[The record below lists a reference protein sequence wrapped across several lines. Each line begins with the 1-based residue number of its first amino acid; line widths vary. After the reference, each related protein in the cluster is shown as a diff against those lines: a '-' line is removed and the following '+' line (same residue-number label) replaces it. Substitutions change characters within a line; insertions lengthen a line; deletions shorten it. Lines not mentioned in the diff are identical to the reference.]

1 MNVPATIIAAA
12 EAVKIVPKI
21 VPVSITIQKQNDTDA
36 APWVGHTFNIRVDE
50 AIGFLSMMRPG
61 GSWQLVAIDPLAR
74 DLFGFIGSDG
84 KRIPVN
90 TRGETF
96 TRHNA
101 RLCAMRIIE
110 WQRQGLNV
118 YCHVNPF
125 DPTRKKPNARTGKI
139 SGKHRADRQSIIAI
153 EYAHAD
159 VDPNPNETPEQVAF
173 RVRHHLERLEVAPEF
188 IVQSGRGCHVW
199 LRYSTPLTGDGD
211 DGPNT
216 KRAEAINKR
225 LCANMGVDV
234 AAKEKANDP
243 CWDICRILKIPGCIS
258 FPGGTKKGVPVLPAS
273 LLEIGGIYDA

>member
-1 MNVPATIIAAA
+1 MNTAAQLAAA
-12 EAVKIVPKI
+12 EAVNIVPKI
-21 VPVSITIQKQNDTDA
+21 APVTVTIGKQNDADA
-36 APWVGHTFNIRVDE
+36 APWIGQTFTIHVDE
-50 AIGFLSMMRPG
+50 AIGFLSMMRPD
-61 GSWQLVAIDPLAR
+61 GSWQLVAIDPLQR
-74 DLFGFIGSDG
+74 DLFGFTGNDG

-101 RLCAMRIIE
+101 RLCALRIIE

-139 SGKHRADRQSIIAI
+139 SGKHRADRQSITAI
-153 EYAHAD
+153 EFAHAD
-159 VDPNPNETPEQVAF
+159 IDPNPNET
-173 RVRHHLERLEVAPEF
+173 APEHVIARVTHRLADLGISPTF
-188 IVQSGRGCHVW
+188 LVRSGRGCHVW

-211 DGPNT
+211 NGPNT

-243 CWDICRILKIPGCIS
+243 CWDICRILKIPGCVS
-258 FPGGTKKGVPVLPAS
+258 FPGNTKKGVPVLPAT
-273 LLEIGGIYDA
+273 LLERGEDHV